1 MKLLLM
7 AIFSLSTVG
16 CAYFQPIKAKEV
28 YYEWSVDTSDKA
40 KVDQANL
47 DQKECADFAYKS
59 MIKGSKYTENS
70 ILNSC
75 MQRKGYTLNRYV
87 VGE

>member
-28 YYEWSVDTSDKA
+28 YYEWNVDSSDKA

-59 MIKGSKYTENS
+59 VIKGSKYTENS
-70 ILNSC
+70 IHISC
-75 MQRKGYTLNRYV
+75 MYRKGYKMNRYV
-87 VGE
+87 VGD